1 MIIRMR
7 YLIVLCF
14 AFLIAC
20 NSGGSRKI
28 AAETKPAVEENVKTI
43 AVELAIQG
51 MTCTGCEQTIQS
63 GISAVKGVKQVK
75 ASFKNGKAYVE
86 LIPDMADTA
95 LIREKVTSSG
105 YVLTG
110 ITPISLDTL
119 RSKL

>member
-14 AFLIAC
+14 VFLIAC
-20 NSGGSRKI
+20 NSGGSKKN
-28 AAETKPAVEENVKTI
+28 AAEAKPPVEENVKTI

-51 MTCTGCEQTIQS
+51 MTCTGCEQTIQN
-63 GISAVKGVKQVK
+63 GISSVKGVRQVK
-75 ASFKNGKAYVE
+75 ANFKNGKAYVE
-86 LIPDMADTA
+86 LIPDVADTA
-95 LIREKVTSSG
+95 RIREKVISSG